1 LRFTVFKS
9 GNLKFETGCCFL
21 PDPDRRSSLKT
32 VLAVFAHP
40 DDAEL
45 TCFGTLGLLK
55 SRGYRVLVGI
65 VTDGLAGT
73 ADATA
78 SNRVLEAERA
88 SAVMGFEL
96 LRGALPDGDLQY
108 SSQLIRQVEEW
119 VREYDPGIVITH
131 DYDPAGIDHQ
141 DHIAVAR
148 AVLNVAHRKPE
159 IELLLQVEPSRGSR
173 SFEPN
178 AFIDV
183 GQFALQKLAAIAC
196 HESQS
201 HKDYLQPVYI
211 NLRSSWW
218 AAVSGM
224 SDSSGAGG
232 GAHVEAFRVAR
243 CSIFASSALA
253 FAKPAD
259 STDRAKPS
267 DRVRLVY
274 PPART
279 VANSYY

>member
-1 LRFTVFKS
+1 V
-9 GNLKFETGCCFL
+9 
-21 PDPDRRSSLKT
+21 DT

-65 VTDGLAGT
+65 ITDGLAGLDPARST
-73 ADATA
+73 D
-78 SNRVLEAERA
+78 RVLEAQLA

-108 SSQLIRQVEEW
+108 SSQLIVPIEKWIRDYQ
-119 VREYDPGIVITH
+119 PAIVITH

-148 AVLNVAHRKPE
+148 AVLNVAHRKPG

-178 AFIDV
+178 IFVEVGAF
-183 GQFALQKLAAIAC
+183 AANKLAAITC
-196 HESQS
+196 HKSQA
-201 HKDYLQPVYI
+201 HKDYLQPGYI
-211 NLRSSWW
+211 SLRSDWW
-218 AAVSGM
+218 AAVSGT
-224 SDSSGAGG
+224 SSPPAADGKI
-232 GAHVEAFRVAR
+232 HVEAFRIAR
-243 CSIFASSALA
+243 SLIFGSSALT
-253 FAKPAD
+253 FTKRP
-259 STDRAKPS
+259 
-267 DRVRLVY
+267 DRVEESSANLLRL
-274 PPART
+274 PHPRPRT
-279 VANSYY
+279 VA

>member
-1 LRFTVFKS
+1 MPS
-9 GNLKFETGCCFL
+9 AQPGTGDFC
-21 PDPDRRSSLKT
+21 LKT

-45 TCFGTLGLLK
+45 TCFGTLWVLR

-65 VTDGLAGT
+65 VTDGLAGQ
-73 ADATA
+73 ADAGG

-108 SSQLIRQVEEW
+108 SSQLIMRVEQW
-119 VREYDPGIVITH
+119 VRDYEPAIVVTH

-148 AVLNVAHRKPE
+148 AVLNIAHRKPE

-178 AFIDV
+178 VFVDV
-183 GQFALQKLAAIAC
+183 SQFASEKLAAIAC
-196 HESQS
+196 HKSQS
-201 HKDYLQPVYI
+201 HKGYLQPDYI
-211 NLRSSWW
+211 DLRSS
-218 AAVSGM
+218 
-224 SDSSGAGG
+224 
-232 GAHVEAFRVAR
+232 
-243 CSIFASSALA
+243 
-253 FAKPAD
+253 
-259 STDRAKPS
+259 
-267 DRVRLVY
+267 
-274 PPART
+274 
-279 VANSYY
+279 

>member
-1 LRFTVFKS
+1 M
-9 GNLKFETGCCFL
+9 
-21 PDPDRRSSLKT
+21 DT

-65 VTDGLAGT
+65 ITDGLAGLDP
-73 ADATA
+73 ARATD
-78 SNRVLEAERA
+78 RVLEAQLA

-108 SSQLIRQVEEW
+108 SSQLIVPIEKWIRDYQ
-119 VREYDPGIVITH
+119 PAIVITH

-148 AVLNVAHRKPE
+148 AVLNVAHRKPG

-178 AFIDV
+178 VFVEVGAF
-183 GQFALQKLAAIAC
+183 AANKLAAIAC
-196 HESQS
+196 HKSQA
-201 HKDYLQPVYI
+201 HKDYLQPGYI
-211 NLRSSWW
+211 SLRSDWW
-218 AAVSGM
+218 AAVSGT
-224 SDSSGAGG
+224 SSPPAADGKI
-232 GAHVEAFRVAR
+232 HVEAFRIAR
-243 CSIFASSALA
+243 SLIFGT
-253 FAKPAD
+253 
-259 STDRAKPS
+259 STLTFTKRP
-267 DRVRLVY
+267 DRVQES
-274 PPART
+274 PAARRQCPRT
-279 VANSYY
+279 ALKNSPSGAGS

>member
-1 LRFTVFKS
+1 
-9 GNLKFETGCCFL
+9 
-21 PDPDRRSSLKT
+21 LKT
-32 VLAVFAHP
+32 VLAIFAHP

-45 TCFGTLGLLK
+45 TCFGTLGVLK

-65 VTDGLAGT
+65 VTDGLAGL
-73 ADATA
+73 AHAGP
-78 SNRVLEAERA
+78 SNRVLEAEKA
-88 SAVMGFEL
+88 SAVMSFEL

-108 SSQLIRQVEEW
+108 SSQLIMQVEQW
-119 VREYDPGIVITH
+119 VRDYEPAVVITH
-131 DYDPAGIDHQ
+131 DYDAAGIDHQ

-159 IELLLQVEPSRGSR
+159 IELVLQVEPSRGSR

-178 AFIDV
+178 AFVEV
-183 GQFALQKLAAIAC
+183 GEFAAKKLAAIAC
-196 HESQS
+196 HKSQS
-201 HKDYLQPVYI
+201 HKDYLQPAYI

-224 SDSSGAGG
+224 SDLSRAGG
-232 GAHVEAFRVAR
+232 EVHVEAFRVSR

-253 FAKPAD
+253 FAKPANSVD
-259 STDRAKPS
+259 QAKPS

-274 PPART
+274 PAART
-279 VANSYY
+279 VA